1 MEYFDL
7 RNPDGTKTGER
18 KERTQVHRDGDL
30 HATVHIWIAR
40 QNPDTGQAEILLQ
53 KRSAGKDSF
62 PGCYDISCAGHIA
75 AGDEELPTA
84 LRELGEELGI
94 QAAPEELTFLFSH
107 TGYMEKEFNGEL
119 FKNYECS
126 NVYVYTKHVEA
137 EALNL
142 QEEEVESVAWMAL
155 ESCSRQ
161 VHLGNPAYCI
171 FPDEIEE
178 LCRKIPEI
186 LACQEDA
193 VKTKP
198 ARTWAEDAQQ
208 DLEEWIEEQGIYIRQ

>member
-7 RNPDGTKTGER
+7 MNPDGTKTGEQ
-18 KERTQVHRDGDL
+18 KERSQVHRDGDL

-40 QNPDTGQAEILLQ
+40 QNPHTGRPELLLQ

-75 AGDEELPTA
+75 AGDEELPSA
-84 LRELGEELGI
+84 LRELAEELGI
-94 QAAPEELTFLFSH
+94 QAAPEELLYLFRH

-126 NVYVYTKHVEA
+126 GVYLYLKPVEA
-137 EALNL
+137 EQLKL
-142 QEEEVESVAWMAL
+142 QKEEVESVAWMEL

-161 VHLGNPAYCI
+161 VHLNNPAYCI
-171 FPDEIEE
+171 FPDEMEE
-178 LCRKIPEI
+178 LCRRIPEI
-186 LACQEDA
+186 LAGQAGA
-193 VKTKP
+193 VKTEITE
-198 ARTWAEDAQQ
+198 TWAEDAQQ

>member
-7 RNPDGTKTGER
+7 INQDGTKTGEQ
-18 KERTQVHRDGDL
+18 KERSLVHRDGDL

-40 QNPDTGQAEILLQ
+40 QNPETGQAEILLQ

-62 PGCYDISCAGHIA
+62 PGCYDISCDGHIA
-75 AGDEELPTA
+75 AGDEELPSA
-84 LRELGEELGI
+84 LRELEEELGI
-94 QAAPEELTFLFSH
+94 QAAQEELMFLFSH

-119 FKNYECS
+119 FKNYERS
-126 NVYVYTKHVEA
+126 GVYLYTKPVEA
-137 EALNL
+137 DRLTL
-142 QEEEVESVAWMAL
+142 QAEEVESVAWMAL

-161 VHLGNPAYCI
+161 VHLNNPAYCI

-178 LCRKIPEI
+178 LCRRIPEI
-186 LACQEDA
+186 LARQADA
-193 VKTKP
+193 VKTELTE
-198 ARTWAEDAQQ
+198 TWAEDAQQ